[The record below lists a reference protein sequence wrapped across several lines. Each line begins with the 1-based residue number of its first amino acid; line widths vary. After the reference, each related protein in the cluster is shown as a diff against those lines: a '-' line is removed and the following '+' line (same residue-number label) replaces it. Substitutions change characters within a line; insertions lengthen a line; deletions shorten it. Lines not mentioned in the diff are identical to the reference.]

1 MFKIGLYGKYLT
13 TYWKLIRSR
22 RKLSKIEAELI
33 KQGDGTYLGKDG
45 AVTVQD
51 GRIIVAPKADT

>member
-22 RKLSKIEAELI
+22 RKLSNIEAQLL
-33 KQGDGTYLGKDG
+33 KQGDGTYKGKDG
-45 AVTVQD
+45 TVTVHN
-51 GRIIVAPKADT
+51 RKIIMTSKDEA